1 MMKQEIMNTK
11 EKPDKKI
18 SKKADSNSKRIR
30 SSKKEN
36 SATKK
41 MKDEVPKENL
51 QYIGSGKRQDDN

>member
-1 MMKQEIMNTK
+1 MNTK

-18 SKKADSNSKRIR
+18 PKKSDSNSKRIR

-51 QYIGSGKRQDDN
+51 QYMGSGKRQDDN